1 METLFSHFSDLA
13 STALSLRVEACQRAW
28 HLKAD
33 DQCPLMS
40 QSMTKNQS
48 TCTEFGQ
55 MAITDKVKRNIAAV
69 FLVGNSTLRDLC
81 QSQLP
86 ENRESKQGNAGAQG
100 TQPCATWARPSRH
113 PDASKLEILW
123 QNLPC
128 ADSFY
133 ATYSQT
139 ISLRKLLAFSL

>member
-100 TQPCATWARPSRH
+100 TPLWTTWARPNRDSGG
-113 PDASKLEILW
+113 SKLDFVAKPTL
-123 QNLPC
+123 C
-128 ADSFY
+128 
-133 ATYSQT
+133 
-139 ISLRKLLAFSL
+139 